1 MGFNEEEVREVAMQ
15 CLVEIAR
22 LYYDVLADYIPTF
35 NILTQK
41 SVFQDEEKIGA
52 QAIEFWTSVAE
63 EEIERVR

>member
-1 MGFNEEEVREVAMQ
+1 MQ